1 MPGKPKPPCLA
12 SAMKMIANRSY
23 VAPWQIGGQKVLVDL
38 GDYRNQPV
46 FSEDDN
52 EDVSSMQDPSKKLE
66 THPIDPLAE
75 PRCTIQTVPE
85 TTIVTP
91 FTHPNTLASTSPP
104 IDGSLRFDFEV
115 FAGIQRLAGSFLSKY
130 PEWQRNIYK
139 TIYTADPDIRVQ
151 LPEYLEIKDIQEILY
166 HLPKILFKGNSAT
179 QRSTIPIAYDYDI
192 HTAVI
197 RLLAHNVPA
206 LPKMK
211 DPYNTPI
218 QRPGRRRHYFDTIT
232 LHFGPYSVQRDGVLI
247 DPERV
252 HLRWVHECLSWV
264 VCEVL
269 EGEGHPQRI
278 LQLLDAQVGL
288 LLELKDINGIRMVT
302 RARIDCADQGC
313 PLHCDYTR
321 IFTGIIAIVVVTAER
336 ACLQA
341 YRSSSWEELD
351 KRRKVFYEA
360 LKVAA
365 KLLDCNSVNLSR
377 TLERLNNPTNPTE
390 ERNDL
395 VTRCKIYDGIIE
407 KIDRLYLTFVD
418 YGVIQ
423 KEHDDIEREFLR
435 PEGAYWQLSEKSS
448 GRALDFKKS
457 WVEFDEYVHKEMK
470 NSEALKRWEG
480 FVGDDYYRD
489 EPIRI
494 PEMYLTDLD
503 TMLKGS
509 VKRVRGIW

>member
-1 MPGKPKPPCLA
+1 MP
-12 SAMKMIANRSY
+12 
-23 VAPWQIGGQKVLVDL
+23 APWQIGGQKVLVDL

-377 TLERLNNPTNPTE
+377 TLERLNNPTNPT
-390 ERNDL
+390 
-395 VTRCKIYDGIIE
+395 
-407 KIDRLYLTFVD
+407 D

-448 GRALDFKKS
+448 GRAGILPCNELFSIPK
-457 WVEFDEYVHKEMK
+457 EEMK